1 MESESSVVSS
11 PIIIPRITNTYQMRY
26 SEEHLDEY
34 REQYSEIFV
43 EQPPPLYLNLLDS
56 VEDLKTST
64 HLLHKEKHSVSALKD
79 ERGCSFWLFFDW
91 LWECLCCCTPT
102 DVHTPLRR
110 F

>member
-56 VEDLKTST
+56 VEDLKS
-64 HLLHKEKHSVSALKD
+64 L
-79 ERGCSFWLFFDW
+79 SF
-91 LWECLCCCTPT
+91 
-102 DVHTPLRR
+102 R
-110 F
+110 FNLDFKIA